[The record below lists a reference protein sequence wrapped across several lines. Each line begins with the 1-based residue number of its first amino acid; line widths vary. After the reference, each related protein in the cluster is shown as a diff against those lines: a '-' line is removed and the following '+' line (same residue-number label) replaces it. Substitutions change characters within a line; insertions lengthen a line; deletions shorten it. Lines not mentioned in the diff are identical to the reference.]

1 MLVVKKLSMVVTPS
15 MTLAGTALHSSQ
27 KERKEEVTKIIP
39 AGGKSG
45 GKDTKST
52 WYEDSGHVEELV
64 SGEV

>member
-15 MTLAGTALHSSQ
+15 MVLAGTAVQSSQ
-27 KERKEEVTKIIP
+27 AERKEEVTKIIP

-64 SGEV
+64 PGEV